1 MGCNMQRTSACAEAH
16 SLHSSCQLQP
26 IKTHS
31 IIRSTG
37 SHVPGSNKGPTE
49 NQSIAKGSL
58 MLHDMVALHVQ
69 AAAAHAE
76 ADGLADAGRHN
87 EAEAAAA
94 AAQRWLRRAAQAA
107 Q

>member
-1 MGCNMQRTSACAEAH
+1 MLASYRQVCLCCSQ
-16 SLHSSCQLQP
+16 QLAF
-26 IKTHS
+26 T
-31 IIRSTG
+31 RCTN
-37 SHVPGSNKGPTE
+37 VTCD
-49 NQSIAKGSL
+49 L
-58 MLHDMVALHVQ
+58 Q
-69 AAAAHAE
+69 ATAAHAE